1 MACATSTQDF
11 DLLDLSPQ
19 LRPEGTEVVGCA
31 DVTHVQPA
39 AERSA
44 FYFLEIAG
52 FGRFKLAAMQVDAI
66 EPQFS
71 GAGDN
76 AEQIDLAGERGVSIR
91 KRLKA

>member
-1 MACATSTQDF
+1 MACATSTQD
-11 DLLDLSPQ
+11 LTCSICPLNSG
-19 LRPEGTEVVGCA
+19 PEGTEVVGCA

-44 FYFLEIAG
+44 FDLFKIAG
-52 FGRFKLAAMQVDAI
+52 FGRFKLAAMQIDAI

-91 KRLKA
+91 K